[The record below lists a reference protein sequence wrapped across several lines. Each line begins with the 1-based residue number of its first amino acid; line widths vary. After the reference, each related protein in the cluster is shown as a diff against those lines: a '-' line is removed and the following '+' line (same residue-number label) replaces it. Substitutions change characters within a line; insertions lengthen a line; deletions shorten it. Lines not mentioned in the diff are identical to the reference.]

1 MATQRSDRNEKLV
14 LVATVLSAT
23 VAAVNLYIAYGRYK
37 DYRDDKRAEEAD
49 NTADASQTQ
58 M

>member
-1 MATQRSDRNEKLV
+1 MATQRTDRNEKLV

-37 DYRDDKRAEEAD
+37 DYRDDKRAVEAANATPD
-49 NTADASQTQ
+49 GQV
-58 M
+58 